1 MIIKD
6 IKFND
11 MIHMKHCKKYVQIL
25 DANTIFDNNFL
36 YKKMWL
42 RIKTVQKLDLLIPCR
57 F

>member
-1 MIIKD
+1 MVIKD

-25 DANTIFDNNFL
+25 DANTIFYNNFL
-36 YKKMWL
+36 YKKIWL